1 MSNVDSVEMKLKD
14 EEAVEISTKSHLKG
28 KSKSKGA
35 KLEYGTF
42 VKTEKLMP
50 HGVVEFDNPYRNLDM
65 DDTLPKA
72 RVLTD
77 EELFAACGKR
87 TAHKQVQHT

>member
-1 MSNVDSVEMKLKD
+1 MKLKD
-14 EEAVEISTKSHLKG
+14 KEAVETSSKSHSKG
-28 KSKSKGA
+28 KYKNKGTQ
-35 KLEYGTF
+35 LEYGTF

-50 HGVVEFDNPYRNLDM
+50 HGVVELNNPFRNLGM
-65 DDTLPKA
+65 DDTLPKP

-87 TAHKQVQHT
+87 TAHK